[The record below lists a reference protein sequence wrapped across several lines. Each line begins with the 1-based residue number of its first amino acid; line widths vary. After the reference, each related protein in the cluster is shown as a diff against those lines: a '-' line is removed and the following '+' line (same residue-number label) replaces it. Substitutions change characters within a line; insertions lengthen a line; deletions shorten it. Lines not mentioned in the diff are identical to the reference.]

1 MTQDTVTS
9 LLVDMMGITMKV
21 AMPMLAAALIVGL
34 LISVFQAVT
43 QIQEQTLSFIPKIV
57 ALVVV
62 LIVAGPWMLNSITDW
77 TTNLWGGI
85 PETVDFK
92 PVGGSDGP

>member
-1 MTQDTVTS
+1 MNQDTVVSIVTHAMEVGLKVS
-9 LLVDMMGITMKV
+9 LPILLVGLV
-21 AMPMLAAALIVGL
+21 VGL
-34 LISVFQAVT
+34 VISIFQAVT

-85 PETVDFK
+85 AQQVDFK
-92 PVGGSDGP
+92 PVGGEDGP